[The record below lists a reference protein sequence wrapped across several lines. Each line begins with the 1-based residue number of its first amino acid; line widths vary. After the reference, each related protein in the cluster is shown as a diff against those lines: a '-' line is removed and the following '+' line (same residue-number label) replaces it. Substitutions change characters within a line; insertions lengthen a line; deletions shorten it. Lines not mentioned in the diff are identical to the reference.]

1 MAKRKTFGLRR
12 AVRRGLDLIRSR
24 DEPSDAP
31 RDAEAHVVIRDNAGA
46 VIAERTVPV
55 GASLLAIA
63 DKLGVDIDHYCGGQ
77 CSCGTCRIKVNSG
90 AAALSKTEG
99 MEGMV
104 LGGRNQAAGDRL
116 ACQARVFGDVDVTVP
131 RWF

>member
-1 MAKRKTFGLRR
+1 
-12 AVRRGLDLIRSR
+12 VRRGLDRIRSR

-31 RDAEAHVVIRDNAGA
+31 RNAEAHVVIRDNAGA

-90 AAALSKTEG
+90 AEGLSKTEG